1 MQDLREQLELSRA
14 ETASKAAELEKR
26 SIANVSSYEELQKQ
40 MQEMQSKI
48 IELARA
54 PFEKNREIS
63 EEDRIEF
70 EMQLLEAKRSKLK
83 KK

>member
-1 MQDLREQLELSRA
+1 
-14 ETASKAAELEKR
+14 
-26 SIANVSSYEELQKQ
+26 